1 MTQISKVVPDF
12 DLLFK
17 SLQSKL
23 ESKGTW
29 TDLLPTGVGTT
40 ILDMFAGTN
49 ISHQYYTDV
58 NLREAFLPLAVR
70 DSSIFSGTR
79 MLGVHI
85 ARKVGASCS
94 VELSNHSTQTRFIPP
109 LTQFTVGSYRGYVRD
124 QYTIPPGQTIVVDM
138 YIGQPQERIF
148 QLNSTPNLAL
158 KEFILGLPGF
168 VVSEKD
174 LFVYSRN
181 TDSGEVTEWA
191 RTENALFESGPDD
204 AVYFESTT
212 RTGDVSLMFGDGN
225 FGRRLQNN
233 EELIVQFVTSD
244 GAVSNNGLPGTEVK
258 AVADTTVR
266 GATLTSITG
275 GADERSSIYYKQFA
289 PVMHRTKRRAIS
301 NSDIRA
307 TIMGYPGIADCSLF
321 GQRDIA
327 PNDLRWMNTIRVCV
341 LPIEQDTMGGANPNP
356 RSAQWNAFVDWLHPR
371 LHKAYTIQT
380 WNPSKKFVDVRLRI
394 ALLRSALDGEVKIAA
409 TEAILKLF
417 RKRAGILGRRL
428 SISDISNAVKKI
440 QGVDYVL
447 VDSPSDEIVP
457 QDAMEYVVLN
467 GIPSIETFYSDRA
480 TAV

>member
-12 DLLFK
+12 DLLYK

-29 TDLLPTGVGTT
+29 IDLLPTSVGTT
-40 ILDMFAGTN
+40 IMDMFAGTGV
-49 ISHQYYTDV
+49 SHQYYSDV

-70 DSSIFSGTR
+70 DSSIFAGTR

-94 VELSNHSTQTRFIPP
+94 AELSNYSTQTRFIPP
-109 LTQFTVGSYRGYVRD
+109 LMQFTIGSYRGYVRD
-124 QYTIPPGQTIVVDM
+124 QYIIPPGQTINVDL
-138 YIGQPQERIF
+138 YIGEPQTKTF
-148 QLNSTPNLAL
+148 PLNSISNLAL
-158 KEFILGLPGF
+158 KEFVLGVPGF

-174 LFVYSRN
+174 LFAYTRN
-181 TDSGEVTEWA
+181 IDSGEVVEWS
-191 RTENALFESGPDD
+191 RTENAIFESGPDD

-212 RTGDVSLMFGDGN
+212 RDGDVSLMFGDGN

-233 EELIVQFVTSD
+233 EELVIQFVTSD
-244 GAVSNNGLPGTEVK
+244 GSASNNGLPGTEVK
-258 AVADTTVR
+258 AVSDTTVR
-266 GATLTSITG
+266 GVTTTSIMG
-275 GADERSSIYYKQFA
+275 GADERSAMYYKQFA

-301 NSDIRA
+301 DSDIRA
-307 TIMGYPGIADCSLF
+307 TIMGYPGVADCSIF

-341 LPIEQDTMGGANPNP
+341 LPLEQDTLGGANPNP
-356 RSAQWNAFVDWLHPR
+356 KSPQWVEFVDWLQTR

-380 WNPSKKFVDVRLRI
+380 WNPNKKFVDVRLRI

-409 TEAILKLF
+409 TEAVLKLF

-428 SISDISNAVKKI
+428 SLSDISNAIKKI

-447 VDSPSDEIVP
+447 IDSPTDEIIP

-467 GIPSIETFYSDRA
+467 GIPSIETFYSDRS